1 MKLRKSIAILPL
13 IAVLSL
19 AFGQDENKLHS
30 SAQERHELEVQ
41 KHRTEVLHAILTI
54 PNLQTPFDFLS
65 FGIQGPTVVL
75 LGFTVQPVLKTSA
88 EGAIKQLPWVKY
100 VVNQIVVLPLNPEDK
115 QIRVQSLSILQQSV
129 PQAYPTGH
137 ADIRIKS
144 MRGDVTLV
152 GHVNQISELRL
163 ESAIV
168 QIQHLPYVREVGNN
182 VIIRPNEE

>member
-1 MKLRKSIAILPL
+1 MKLRKFIAILPL
-13 IAVLSL
+13 IAVVSL
-19 AFGQDENKLHS
+19 AFGQDETQLHS

-54 PNLQTPFDFLS
+54 PNLQTPFDFVN

-75 LGFTVQPVLKTSA
+75 LGFTVQPILKTQT
-88 EGAIKQLPWVKY
+88 EGVIKQLPWVQY
-100 VVNQIVVLPLNPEDK
+100 VVNRIEVLPLNPEDK
-115 QIRVQSLSILQQSV
+115 QIRVRSLSILQNSV
-129 PQAYPTGH
+129 PQAFPSNH

-163 ESAIV
+163 ETAIV
-168 QIQHLPYVREVGNN
+168 QIQHLPYVREVQNN

>member
-1 MKLRKSIAILPL
+1 MKLRKSIAIVPL
-13 IAVLSL
+13 IAVLGL
-19 AFGQDENKLHS
+19 AFGQDDPQLDQS
-30 SAQERHELEVQ
+30 SQERHELEVQ
-41 KHRTEVLHAILTI
+41 KHRTQVLHAILTI
-54 PNLQTPFDFLS
+54 PTLQTPFDFLN

-75 LGFTVQPVLKTSA
+75 LGFTVQPVLKTQA
-88 EGAIKQLPWVKY
+88 EGVIKRLPWVQY
-100 VVNQIVVLPLNPEDK
+100 VVNRIEVLPLNPEDK
-115 QIRVQSLSILQQSV
+115 QIRVRSLSILQQSV

-163 ESAIV
+163 ENAIV
-168 QIQHLPYVREVGNN
+168 QIQHLPYVREVTNN